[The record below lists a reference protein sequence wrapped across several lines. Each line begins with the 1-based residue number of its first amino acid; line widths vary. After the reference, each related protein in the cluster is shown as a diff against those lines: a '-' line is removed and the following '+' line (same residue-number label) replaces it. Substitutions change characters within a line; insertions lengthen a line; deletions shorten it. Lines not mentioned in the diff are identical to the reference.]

1 MPQANRA
8 GSAAIAW
15 GVRPSLAG
23 RVRFR
28 TRDNF
33 VPRGVW
39 RGKARKLTSC
49 KSMDVEFMTD
59 GTIKSQRPFPCSSLL

>member
-28 TRDNF
+28 TRDHF
-33 VPRGVW
+33 VPPGVW
-39 RGKARKLTSC
+39 Y
-49 KSMDVEFMTD
+49 
-59 GTIKSQRPFPCSSLL
+59 SLA